1 MHDGQSGGQARRMGI
16 GATGVLIALLLG
28 GCGQAVTVQ
37 QPVAASIPGAG
48 AAGNPAGTDIPAVQS
63 TSPAGT
69 PMSTPMRT
77 PMSAP
82 VVTQAP
88 PSTGD
93 LDESV
98 SRLDTQLTS
107 IDNEIAAANNGLNS
121 SEGDPTK

>member
-1 MHDGQSGGQARRMGI
+1 MHDGQRGGQARRMGV
-16 GATGVLIALLLG
+16 GATGVLIALFLG

-37 QPVAASIPGAG
+37 QPVAASIPGA
-48 AAGNPAGTDIPAVQS
+48 AAARSPASTDIPAVQS
-63 TSPAGT
+63 TSPVGT
-69 PMSTPMRT
+69 PMSTQ
-77 PMSAP
+77 

-88 PSTGD
+88 PPTGD

-98 SRLDTQLTS
+98 SKLDTQLTS